1 MSVAETARTPS
12 AEPPPSPTRS
22 ARVWRHLLR
31 NPSGVAGLVL
41 IVGLI
46 LVALAGPY
54 LVHADPL
61 KQALTQRL
69 KGPSSGHLFGTDQLG
84 RDILSRVVSGARI
97 SLQVGALVLLVAMTI
112 GVTLGAIAGY
122 VGGIVDEIIMRV
134 TDVFLAFP
142 TLVLAM
148 VISAVLGKGIYNAM
162 MAVGL
167 VWWPWYARLVRA
179 QVLAV
184 KDADFIQAA
193 RSLGASPIR
202 IIWKHLLP
210 STIATI
216 TVQAS
221 LDVGYAI
228 LATAGLSFIGL
239 GAQPPTAEWGAM
251 VAEGRKYLTTHWWVP
266 MFPGLAILLSV
277 MGINLLG
284 DALRDALDPKAP
296 GRHRKA

>member
-1 MSVAETARTPS
+1 
-12 AEPPPSPTRS
+12 
-22 ARVWRHLLR
+22 VWRHLLR

-122 VGGIVDEIIMRV
+122 AGGIVDEIIMRV

-162 MAVGL
+162 LAVGL

-184 KDADFIQAA
+184 KEADFIQAA